1 MAKKRR
7 VLVTGVARWWGA
19 LVVQRLVEDPDV
31 AEVIGI
37 DIREPR
43 HDLGRADY
51 LKLDIRHSLIGKL
64 VRAVGIDTVVH
75 TLTRIDSFDMDP
87 ARAHEMNVIG
97 TLNLL
102 AGCAGTGS
110 PVRRFVLKSS
120 GHVYG
125 SRFDLPTGLRED
137 HRLDSNSRHQ
147 FVRDIVEV
155 ESYVSD
161 FAVRN
166 PNITILAL
174 RFSNSLNADEP
185 QPLARYLDL
194 EVVPTVIGYDPPIQL
209 IHRDDC
215 IEAMVM
221 ATKRGPGG
229 AYNIAPAATSPTAT
243 PTSTRRSSRIS
254 STAGRSHQR
263 TETARSKA
271 SLPRRRLRLNLAATP
286 VDDKHLT
293 VHVASGIRGQEQDGR
308 GHLVRDSDPT
318 HRVLGQD
325 AVEDRLVGPE
335 RFGEAG
341 LDHSGGDRV
350 DPDFPAGLSRQ
361 LPGEHD
367 DPCLGDVVDPQ
378 ADARP
383 QAADAGDV
391 DDRAA
396 VGLHPR
402 FIDQLGQHED
412 AAEVDLERLVPCRQ
426 LGAKD
431 RPHVRVGGRVVDQD
445 VDPGEALH
453 DLLDEALQLLG
464 AAGMGRDRGRLV
476 GVLRVDPL
484 GFDVEVRLLPARQH
498 DLGPVFGEDLRD
510 RAPDAAACSGHERDS
525 PGQIEKGARG
535 HD

>member
-7 VLVTGVARWWGA
+7 ILVTGVARWWGA
-19 LVVQRLVEDPDV
+19 LVVQKLVEDPDV

-43 HDLGRADY
+43 YDLGRADY

-102 AGCAGTGS
+102 AGCAGEGS
-110 PVRRFVLKSS
+110 PVRRFILKSS

-137 HRLDSNSRHQ
+137 HRLDSNSKHQ

-174 RFSNSLNADEP
+174 RFSNSLNPQEP

-215 IEAMVM
+215 IAAMVL

-229 AYNIAPAATSPTAT
+229 AYNIAAPGAEPLSSLLDSAGKLHAPLLPPLGLGLAALAFRQSGIAFLSPQLLDLLRWGRTL
-243 PTSTRRSSRIS
+243 
-254 STAGRSHQR
+254 STAKAARELGFRAARDTRSAFEDFIQQR
-263 TETARSKA
+263 RVLRYEPDRHAYQYEKELEDFIHSRQLASANGEGETNGALAEA
-271 SLPRRRLRLNLAATP
+271 SDEGAAKPRRR
-286 VDDKHLT
+286 
-293 VHVASGIRGQEQDGR
+293 
-308 GHLVRDSDPT
+308 
-318 HRVLGQD
+318 
-325 AVEDRLVGPE
+325 
-335 RFGEAG
+335 
-341 LDHSGGDRV
+341 
-350 DPDFPAGLSRQ
+350 
-361 LPGEHD
+361 
-367 DPCLGDVVDPQ
+367 
-378 ADARP
+378 
-383 QAADAGDV
+383 
-391 DDRAA
+391 
-396 VGLHPR
+396 HPR
-402 FIDQLGQHED
+402 
-412 AAEVDLERLVPCRQ
+412 PRQ
-426 LGAKD
+426 
-431 RPHVRVGGRVVDQD
+431 
-445 VDPGEALH
+445 
-453 DLLDEALQLLG
+453 
-464 AAGMGRDRGRLV
+464 
-476 GVLRVDPL
+476 
-484 GFDVEVRLLPARQH
+484 
-498 DLGPVFGEDLRD
+498 
-510 RAPDAAACSGHERDS
+510 APR
-525 PGQIEKGARG
+525 R
-535 HD
+535 